1 MAINVIVKMMMFE
14 TEINPGDLDND
25 VNDDVADNGVDNDG
39 YLDDD
44 VDDDVNVA
52 DVDDDDYVEDGD
64 LYETSIHGMPSS
76 LSPS

>member
-1 MAINVIVKMMMFE
+1 MMFE

-25 VNDDVADNGVDNDG
+25 VNDDVANGDVDNDG

-52 DVDDDDYVEDGD
+52 DVDDDDDYVDD
-64 LYETSIHGMPSS
+64 ADVDETSIHGMPSS